1 MTRFSSTAIRA
12 DSAVMQLVRHHF
24 AVIELKLGF
33 EMTRREIAIDLG
45 FGINSKKM
53 KSSNDIN
60 AILMSEV

>member
-1 MTRFSSTAIRA
+1 
-12 DSAVMQLVRHHF
+12 MQLVRHHF